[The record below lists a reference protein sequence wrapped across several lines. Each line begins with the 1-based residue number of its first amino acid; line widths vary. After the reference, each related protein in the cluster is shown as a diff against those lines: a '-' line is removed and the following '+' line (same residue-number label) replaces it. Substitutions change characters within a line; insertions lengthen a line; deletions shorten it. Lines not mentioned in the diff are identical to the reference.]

1 MRWLVKTLTSVT
13 GRKAI
18 AAVTGLGLVLFL
30 VFHLVGNIPI
40 FSKSSDFNDHA
51 HEIHSGILIVLA
63 DVGLLIA
70 FPLHLAAVISLARD
84 NRKARGSQGYK
95 ASGSKQTRSKLAVLA
110 SKTTV
115 IGGLLLLAFL
125 VLHVIQFRFNHDT
138 LSTEPGGLRGAVLRM
153 LFHPAIGPIYIVGS
167 LLASWHLFH
176 GIQAAARSLGV
187 HHPRY
192 TPIIVSGG
200 AALAWILGIGFASIP
215 AWILITHPAGG

>member
-30 VFHLVGNIPI
+30 IFHLVGNIPI
-40 FSKSSDFNDHA
+40 FSKSNDFNEHA

-70 FPLHLAAVISLARD
+70 FPLHIAAVISLARD
-84 NRKARGSQGYK
+84 NRKARGPEGYK
-95 ASGSKQTRSKLAVLA
+95 ASGTKQKRNLVAVVA
-110 SKTTV
+110 SKTM
-115 IGGLLLLAFL
+115 IYGGMLLLAFL
-125 VLHVIQFRFNHDT
+125 VLHVIQFRFNHES
-138 LSTEPGGLRGAVLRM
+138 LSAEAGGLRGAVLKM

-167 LLASWHLFH
+167 LLTSWHLFH

-192 TPIIVSGG
+192 TPIIVRGG
-200 AALAWILGIGFASIP
+200 AAFAWILGLGFASIP
-215 AWILITHPAGG
+215 AWILLTHPVGG